1 MDNEPTFENRVVGV
15 FRDRGQADAAAR
27 AAEDAGAARHR
38 IQVDAPGD
46 ERFALRGEM
55 REELDHTIAGPGPI
69 GPYTKEMTK
78 GLVRSHLLWVPIGV
92 VIGLAVGFIPIGSTS
107 LTFRLILWAVVGAVA
122 AAVAA
127 LSIGGGLSAKGPQ
140 ESLAAE
146 RGVTVGVVGDSPEQA
161 RRIAEAFSKLDPIR
175 LDAGVETR
183 PTGLVAREP
192 EDEKARK
199 GKLLD

>member
-15 FRDRGQADAAAR
+15 FRDRRTADAAAKA
-27 AAEDAGAARHR
+27 AAEAGVARDR
-38 IQVDAPGD
+38 IQIDAPQD

-55 REELDHTIAGPGPI
+55 REEVDHTVAGPGPI

-78 GLVRSHLLWVPIGV
+78 GLVRANLLWVPIGV
-92 VIGLAVGFIPIGSTS
+92 VVGLAVGFIPIGSTS
-107 LTFRLILWAVVGAVA
+107 LTFRLILWAVVGGVA

-140 ESLAAE
+140 EPLAAE

-161 RRIAEAFSKLDPIR
+161 RRISEAFSRLDPIR
-175 LDAGVETR
+175 LDAGVAGR
-183 PTGLVAREP
+183 PTGVVAREP
-192 EDEKARK
+192 EDEKAGK